1 MNLRH
6 LVTFQE
12 IVRAGSFSKAA
23 RAVSSSQSTI
33 TLHVQE
39 LEREMGVALFR
50 RRGRHTSLTEAGD
63 ALATRAGSVLDGLD
77 TLKRT
82 MTEIA
87 AGQAGE
93 LRIAS
98 VEPAASI
105 KLLPVLAAF
114 CRERPRLH
122 VRIEALGT
130 QGVARAVA
138 EGRAD
143 FGLAS
148 APPSEFRLL
157 FEPWFRA
164 RMALLLPRRHP
175 LASTPRVRA
184 RDLKGL
190 TLLLTEQGCAYRD
203 AIEAALRR
211 AGAEVH
217 CSMQIGSLRALT
229 RAVQLGLGAAILP
242 RDAADPLPK
251 GTVLRDITGVDL
263 GLPVGIVRRNDG
275 VALTP
280 VAAAFL
286 EALTSMTPQD
296 AA

>member
-23 RAVSSSQSTI
+23 RAVQSSQSTI

-39 LEREMGVALFR
+39 LEREMGTALFR

-63 ALATRAGSVLDGLD
+63 ALASRAGSVLDGLE

-93 LRIAS
+93 LRIAC
-98 VEPAASI
+98 VEPAASV
-105 KLLPVLAAF
+105 KLLPILARF
-114 CRERPRLH
+114 CRERPRLQ
-122 VRIEALGT
+122 VRIEAGGT
-130 QGVARAVA
+130 QSVAQAVA
-138 EGRAD
+138 DGRVD

-148 APPSEFRLL
+148 APPPGFRLG
-157 FEPWFRA
+157 FEPWFLA
-164 RMALLLPRRHP
+164 RMVLLLPKRHP
-175 LASTPRVRA
+175 LASASRIKA
-184 RDLKGL
+184 RDVKGL

-203 AIEAALRR
+203 AIEAALRA
-211 AGAEVH
+211 AGAEAH

-242 RDAADPLPK
+242 RDAADPLPA
-251 GTVLRDITGVDL
+251 GTVARDIAGVDL
-263 GLPVGIVRRNDG
+263 SLAIGIVQRSDG

-280 VAAAFL
+280 AAAAFI
-286 EALTSMTPQD
+286 EALRSERG
-296 AA
+296 A